1 MAAAPFR
8 HVEAERTLLFG
19 RGALAEAAGL
29 LGDGYTLLTTPRAA
43 EAAPLVRAGA
53 ARVIE
58 VPSGKVDEVA
68 GDLLVGGVAL
78 GPPGTLLVALGG
90 GRVIDVAKALAAAA
104 GAGLA
109 GGSPGAGSSEVGVG
123 TPSPHAV
130 AAIPTTLSGAEM
142 TRGHRHARGVPAE
155 TPRVRPSI
163 VLNDPA
169 LSASHELSELAASSA
184 NALGHVLIA
193 LTSSRTTPFAAA
205 VAAEAARQ
213 FARAWEPL
221 ATASGGASGVG
232 GAAPSG
238 GAGAVGTAD
247 LPDPARDEVALGALL
262 AGWAVDHSGLGLQHV
277 LAQTAVR
284 SAGAGHAQAN
294 AALLPESIAALRRRL
309 PAPLDSLDAQL
320 PISLEQ
326 LSRLLRE
333 TTGGDGLT
341 ALARDEALLDRVVA
355 AAVAR
360 TAELTRT
367 PPPPD
372 ADELRRIYR
381 AAAAA

>member
-19 RGALAEAAGL
+19 RRVLAEAPTL
-29 LGDGYTLLTTPRAA
+29 LGAGYTLLTTPRAA
-43 EAAPLVRAGA
+43 GMAPAVRAGA

-58 VPSGKVDEVA
+58 VPAGKVDEVA
-68 GDLLVGGVAL
+68 GELLVGGVVL

-109 GGSPGAGSSEVGVG
+109 GGSPGAGASEVGVG
-123 TPSPHAV
+123 VPSPHAV

-142 TRGHRHARGVPAE
+142 TGSHRHARGVPAE
-155 TPRVRPSI
+155 TPRVQPSI
-163 VLNDPA
+163 VVNDPA
-169 LSASHELSELAASSA
+169 LSASHALSELAASSA

-193 LTSSRTTPFAAA
+193 LTSERTTPFAAA
-205 VAAEAARQ
+205 VAGEAARQ

-221 ATASGGASGVG
+221 ATASGGGAHASD
-232 GAAPSG
+232 AA
-238 GAGAVGTAD
+238 AD

-284 SAGAGHAQAN
+284 TAGAGHAQAN

-309 PAPLDSLDAQL
+309 PAPLDALDAQL

-333 TTGGDGLT
+333 ATGGDGLA
-341 ALARDEALLDRVVA
+341 ALARDESLLDRVVA
-355 AAVAR
+355 AAAAR

-381 AAAAA
+381 AAASA